1 MNNLQASMHIV
12 LANTFLMYIKSHGYH
27 WNVTGPDFS
36 EYHRFFGEL
45 YKELWESIDDIAEHI
60 RAIDGYVIANLNTYT
75 EIGTVEVVKDE
86 LNPFPAEAMFMQLAV
101 DNQRVLD
108 SLTNARALAE
118 EARNYGLINFIEER
132 LDVHAKHAW
141 MLKASVRE

>member
-1 MNNLQASMHIV
+1 MNNLQASMHMV

-45 YKELWESIDDIAEHI
+45 YKELWESVDDIAEHI

-75 EIGTVEVVKDE
+75 EIGTVETVKDE
-86 LNPFPAEAMFMQLAV
+86 LNPFPSEAMFMQLAV
-101 DNQRVLD
+101 DNQRVIE
-108 SLTNARALAE
+108 SLNNARTLAE
-118 EARNYGLINFIEER
+118 EARNYGLINFLEER
-132 LDVHAKHAW
+132 LDVHAKHGW